1 MTNIKRLTKLLSIQI
16 GLASPAKIQNW
27 GERCLPN
34 GKKVGQ
40 VTNSQTVN
48 YKNLRPERDGLF
60 CERIFGPL
68 KDYECSCGKKPTNSY
83 DRYCPDCEIEFTTS
97 SVRRYRLGYIKLVT
111 PVAHIWYLKGLP
123 SYLSLFLNIKRKEV
137 EAIVYCTENISIS
150 SLSYTFLQNK
160 KSSQSTKKN
169 VALDQGINLNRI
181 RSGTATDRIVQVGL
195 NQNFSFSS
203 VIYKKFPWEL
213 QDDWNVFRFF
223 MSAPAYI
230 TDQSIPFYYEEA
242 SNCIY
247 NLYVDRPLTGAEA
260 LQSLLSIIDL
270 SLLDQQ
276 ISSEIY
282 EISEEIDE
290 LDLQRYLYS
299 WQERRLNFLLRIRKK
314 KIRRLKLIRQFC
326 RTNTRPE
333 WIILSVLPVLPP
345 DLRPILQM
353 DNNQVAVSDLNKLY
367 QKVLFRNSRMERHLT
382 DNVSFPKSDELRY
395 AQRLLQESVDALI
408 ENGKGGSNPITATND
423 RPLKSLSDMLKGKK
437 GRFRQNLLGKRV
449 DYSGRSVIV
458 VGPSLKLHQCGLP
471 REMAIELFQPF
482 LIRSLLSTKIVRTIL
497 GAKHLIQKQNPII
510 WNCLHKILKNHPV
523 LLNRA
528 PTLHRLGIQAFQPKL
543 VTGRAILLHPL
554 VCPAFNAD
562 FDGDQM
568 AVHVPLSYEARAEG
582 WKLIWSRN
590 NLLSPATGQPIV
602 LPSQD
607 IVLGCYYLT
616 TINCFKRKTEQLKI
630 MKNRNLFNIHLNSAY
645 IPEACLKSLSPTNQK
660 NQNDLKLTKLN
671 EKSKKTL
678 ELQQAVFPSLEAVLQ
693 HHMYGMVKPHDTIWV
708 QLNSNFET
716 DFNCINLLE
725 LRVDSFGRY
734 IYLFNDCIEIH
745 SFSHQLLKR
754 YIRTTVGR
762 VLLNGLLT

>member
-1 MTNIKRLTKLLSIQI
+1 MGKNQKLTKLLSIQI
-16 GLASPAKIQNW
+16 GLASPTKIQNW
-27 GERCLPN
+27 GERHLPN

-48 YKNLRPERDGLF
+48 YKTLRPERDGLF

-68 KDYECSCGKKPTNSY
+68 KDYECSCGKKPTNSD

-150 SLSYTFLQNK
+150 TLSYTFLQN
-160 KSSQSTKKN
+160 Q
-169 VALDQGINLNRI
+169 LNRK
-181 RSGTATDRIVQVGL
+181 GL
-195 NQNFSFSS
+195 SSSAEPNQTRLNSVDSSLDFNHNFSFSS

-213 QDDWNVFRFF
+213 QDDWNIFRFF
-223 MSAPAYI
+223 MSAPAYV
-230 TDQSIPFYYEEA
+230 TDQSIPFYREEA

-282 EISEEIDE
+282 EMSEEIDE

-299 WQERRLNFLLRIRKK
+299 WQERRLNFLLKIRKK
-314 KIRRLKLIRQFC
+314 KIRRLKLVRQFR
-326 RTNTRPE
+326 RTHTRPE
-333 WIILSVLPVLPP
+333 WMVLSVLPVLPP
-345 DLRPILQM
+345 DLRPILQI

-367 QKVLFRNSRMERHLT
+367 QKVLFRNNRMERHLT

-423 RPLKSLSDMLKGKK
+423 RPLKSLSDILKGKK

-458 VGPSLKLHQCGLP
+458 VGPSLNLHQCGLP
-471 REMAIELFQPF
+471 REIAIELFQPF

-510 WNCLHKILKNHPV
+510 WKCLHRILKNHPV

-607 IVLGCYYLT
+607 MVLGCYYLT
-616 TINCFKRKTEQLKI
+616 TINSVKRKKEQLQIVTKKVPSEI
-630 MKNRNLFNIHLNSAY
+630 EQKDSLVQSNLSGTVQLTELAPQSHPKFQ
-645 IPEACLKSLSPTNQK
+645 NQQTIFP
-660 NQNDLKLTKLN
+660 N
-671 EKSKKTL
+671 L
-678 ELQQAVFPSLEAVLQ
+678 ETVIQY
-693 HHMYGMVKPHDTIWV
+693 HMYGIVKPHDTIWV
-708 QLNSNFET
+708 QLNSDFET
-716 DFNCINLLE
+716 DFSSVNLLE
-725 LRVDSFGRY
+725 LRIDSFGRY
-734 IYLFNDCIEIH
+734 IYLFNDCIEIY
-745 SFSHQLLKR
+745 SFTHQLLTR

-762 VLLNGLLT
+762 VILNNLLN